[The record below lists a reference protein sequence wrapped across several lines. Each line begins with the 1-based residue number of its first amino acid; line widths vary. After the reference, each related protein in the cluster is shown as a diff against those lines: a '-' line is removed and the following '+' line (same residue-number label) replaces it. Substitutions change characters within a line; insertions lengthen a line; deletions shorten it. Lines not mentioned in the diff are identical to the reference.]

1 MIFLADLIHRIIQIF
16 IFFIIVEVILSYF
29 MDPYHPVRQFLN
41 RLISPLLEPL
51 RRRIPPVG
59 GLDFS
64 PLILIIGLQILDM
77 VIRNLLY
84 TF

>member
-1 MIFLADLIHRIIQIF
+1 MIFLAELIHRIIQIF

-64 PLILIIGLQILDM
+64 PLILIIGLQVLDM
-77 VIRNLLY
+77 LIRNLLY
-84 TF
+84 SL